1 MPDEELV
8 RKMRQKKRSA
18 FPALLILVLG
28 LFLLAV
34 ASPPAQKKTVRSLRP
49 GEEGRGPWWMKAT
62 ALTAEGRLPSLKS
75 RKWWKKTLEM
85 KPGESLMLDEGG
97 EARERM
103 AVRLESYALEDGR
116 TVEVMVWV
124 IDDDGND
131 SLKAGG
137 DFHDDCYLYDL
148 NRDGQVDLMVDYAD
162 ENEDGQADFMEVR
175 YFERGYLVRGW
186 FGYDFENIG
195 ELLKFKNPLE
205 LMVEN
210 FSQNLNG
217 QKLYF
222 KNVYD
227 RASRSWRPAE
237 VCPLAS
243 FDFNGDGLSDLVVR
257 FNLDPELAE
266 PVIGSLEISYDVDR
280 SNNQDHPFHY
290 DLGLV
295 LVGRQPY
302 GKDECQIY
310 SSKRRPPQA
319 VCSIPYDK
327 IPGWLR
333 DIEVTA
339 AGFSWKEYPDETL
352 EKIKG
357 WQELEGQ
364 GIGWSWE
371 RKRLPL
377 ASASRQKWN
386 VRREVASRSAAQVE
400 FYYSPV
406 DQRIHLLGA
415 EEGWL
420 PVGYLAG
427 LPRVGEIRYFDT
439 DGNGYFDRREI
450 YLAASTRPVL
460 VLPLTEKGNIKLP
473 FDLNRISEFYLTE
486 VLPAALAR
494 SEALLRA
501 MGKIQTYDPPPGFS
515 EAWNRAGPSE
525 KRYLQD
531 VKSLL
536 AFINLRDH
544 LLTVVNQT
552 LFQELSRDSQGRP
565 LGDLH
570 PRLFRDPKQVGQSL
584 PSDQAWKLARL
595 LTELEQAYGLG
606 QVERFEQLIDQ
617 IKELG
622 W

>member
-1 MPDEELV
+1 
-8 RKMRQKKRSA
+8 MRPEKRLILS
-18 FPALLILVLG
+18 ALLIMLLG
-28 LFLLAV
+28 LFSLSIASAAV
-34 ASPPAQKKTVRSLRP
+34 QKKAVRPLRP
-49 GEEGRGPWWMKAT
+49 GEEGRGPWWIKAT
-62 ALTAEGRLPSLKS
+62 ALTPEGRLPSLKS

-85 KPGESLMLDEGG
+85 KPGESLILEESG

-103 AVRLESYALEDGR
+103 AVRLESYTLEGGQ
-116 TVEVMVWV
+116 TVEVMVWA

-148 NRDGQVDLMVDYAD
+148 NRDGQVDLMIDYSD

-175 YFERGYLVRGW
+175 YFERGYLIWGW

-195 ELLKFKNPLE
+195 ELMKFRNPLE
-205 LMVEN
+205 LLNEN

-227 RASRSWRPAE
+227 RASRGWRPAE

-257 FNLDPELAE
+257 FNLDPESAE
-266 PVIGSLEISYDVDR
+266 PVIGSLEVSVDVDR
-280 SNNQDHPFHY
+280 GNSQDHPFHY

-295 LVGRQPY
+295 LAGRRPY
-302 GKDECQIY
+302 DQDECRIY
-310 SSKRRPPQA
+310 SSKRRPPQE
-319 VCSIPYDK
+319 VCSIPHDK
-327 IPGWLR
+327 ILGWVSNL
-333 DIEVTA
+333 EVTA
-339 AGFSWKEYPDETL
+339 AGFSWKEYPDERL
-352 EKIKG
+352 EKNNS

-386 VRREVASRSAAQVE
+386 VRRETASSSGAQVE

-406 DQRIHLLGA
+406 DQKIHLLGA

-420 PVGYLAG
+420 PVGNLAG

-460 VLPLTEKGNIKLP
+460 VLPLAEDRNIKLT
-473 FDLNRISEFYLTE
+473 FDLNRISEFYLNK
-486 VLPAALAR
+486 VLPSALAR
-494 SEALLRA
+494 SEAFLQA
-501 MGKIQTYDPPPGFS
+501 MKKIQNYDPPPGYS
-515 EAWNRAGPSE
+515 EAWSRSGLSE
-525 KRYLQD
+525 RRYLLD
-531 VKSLL
+531 FISLM
-536 AFINLRDH
+536 AFINLRDY

-552 LFQELSRDSQGRP
+552 LFQELPADSQGRP

-570 PRLFRDPKQVGQSL
+570 PEFFRDPKQVGQIL
-584 PSDQAWKLARL
+584 PSDRAWKLARL

-606 QVERFEQLIDQ
+606 QVERFEGIIDR

>member
-1 MPDEELV
+1 M
-8 RKMRQKKRSA
+8 RKEKRLSW
-18 FPALLILVLG
+18 PVLLILISG
-28 LFLLAV
+28 FLLQSA
-34 ASPPAQKKTVRSLRP
+34 ATAPIQKRSVRPLFP

-62 ALTAEGRLPSLKS
+62 GLTSEGRLPSLKS
-75 RKWWKKTLEM
+75 RKWWKKTLAM
-85 KPGESLMLDEGG
+85 KPGESLILEDSG

-103 AVRLESYALEDGR
+103 SVRLESYQLEDGQ
-116 TVEVMVWV
+116 TIEVMIWA

-148 NRDGQVDLMVDYAD
+148 NRDGLVDLMVDYAD

-175 YFERGYLVRGW
+175 YFEKGYLIRGW

-195 ELLKFKNPLE
+195 ELMKFRNPLD
-205 LMVEN
+205 LMAEN
-210 FSQNLNG
+210 FRQNLNG

-222 KNVYD
+222 KNIYD

-237 VCPLAS
+237 ICPLAS
-243 FDFNGDGLSDLVVR
+243 FDLNGDGLSDLVIR
-257 FNLDPELAE
+257 FNLNPESVE
-266 PVIGSLEISYDVDR
+266 PEIGSLEGSFDVDR
-280 SNNQDHPFHY
+280 GNNQDWPFHY

-295 LVGRQPY
+295 LVGRLPY
-302 GKDECQIY
+302 NQDECRIY
-310 SSKRRPPQA
+310 SNKRRPPQEA
-319 VCSIPYDK
+319 CSIPHDK
-327 IPGWLR
+327 ILGLLQN
-333 DIEVTA
+333 IEFTA
-339 AGFSWKEYPDETL
+339 AGFSWKEFPDESL
-352 EKIKG
+352 ENNNN

-371 RKRLPL
+371 RKKLPL
-377 ASASRQKWN
+377 ASASWQKWN
-386 VRREVASRSAAQVE
+386 IRREVSSSSATRPE

-406 DQRIHLLGA
+406 DQKIHLFGA

-420 PVGYLAG
+420 PIGYLAG

-460 VLPLTEKGNIKLP
+460 VLPLLEDRNVKIA
-473 FDLNRISEFYLTE
+473 FDLNRISEFYLNE

-501 MGKIQTYDPPPGFS
+501 MKKLQNYDSPSGFS
-515 EAWNRAGPSE
+515 EAWNRAGLSE
-525 KRYLQD
+525 RRYLLEIN
-531 VKSLL
+531 SLL

-544 LLTVVNQT
+544 LLTAVNQA
-552 LFQELSRDSQGRP
+552 LFQEFPRDSRGRP

-570 PRLFRDPKQVGQSL
+570 PGLFRDPKQVGQTL
-584 PSDQAWKLARL
+584 PSDRAWELARL
-595 LTELEQAYGLG
+595 ITELELSFGFGQA
-606 QVERFEQLIDQ
+606 EKFEKIIDR